1 MDLVYLL
8 LKMEYVIIMILS
20 KHNNLL
26 FTSLSNSS
34 FNKSSFE
41 SFYITATVKL
51 LWFGLYP
58 QESDNDFNKFDK

>member
-51 LWFGLYP
+51 L
-58 QESDNDFNKFDK
+58 